1 MILVEIL
8 KFLSTLFLFKTGL
21 GILLDEVKKK
31 KGFLRYKNDILTLS
45 KKFTFSK
52 DLGQKSEISLFLF
65 NIGMYILLD
74 KDLNI

>member
-31 KGFLRYKNDILTLS
+31 GFLRYKNDILTLS
-45 KKFTFSK
+45 KNLLFFK
-52 DLGQKSEISLFLF
+52 DLGQKSEISFFLF

-74 KDLNI
+74 EDLDI

>member
-31 KGFLRYKNDILTLS
+31 RFPNV
-45 KKFTFSK
+45 
-52 DLGQKSEISLFLF
+52 
-65 NIGMYILLD
+65 
-74 KDLNI
+74 

>member
-31 KGFLRYKNDILTLS
+31 GFLRYKNDILTLS
-45 KKFTFSK
+45 KNLLFSK

-74 KDLNI
+74 EDLDI

>member
-31 KGFLRYKNDILTLS
+31 GFLRYKNDILTLS
-45 KKFTFSK
+45 KNLLFSK
-52 DLGQKSEISLFLF
+52 DLGQKSEISFFLF

-74 KDLNI
+74 EDLDI

>member
-8 KFLSTLFLFKTGL
+8 KFLLTLFLFKTGL

-31 KGFLRYKNDILTLS
+31 GFLRYKNDILTLS
-45 KKFTFSK
+45 KNLLFSK

-74 KDLNI
+74 EDLDI

>member
-31 KGFLRYKNDILTLS
+31 GFLRYKNDILTLS
-45 KKFTFSK
+45 KNLLFSK

-65 NIGMYILLD
+65 NIGMYITFSM
-74 KDLNI
+74 

>member
-21 GILLDEVKKK
+21 GILLDEVRK

-45 KKFTFSK
+45 KNLLFFK

-74 KDLNI
+74 EDLDI

>member
-21 GILLDEVKKK
+21 GILLDKVKK

-45 KKFTFSK
+45 EN
-52 DLGQKSEISLFLF
+52 LLFPK
-65 NIGMYILLD
+65 IWVKI
-74 KDLNI
+74 

>member
-31 KGFLRYKNDILTLS
+31 GFLRYKNDILTLS
-45 KKFTFSK
+45 KNLLFFK

-74 KDLNI
+74 EDLDI